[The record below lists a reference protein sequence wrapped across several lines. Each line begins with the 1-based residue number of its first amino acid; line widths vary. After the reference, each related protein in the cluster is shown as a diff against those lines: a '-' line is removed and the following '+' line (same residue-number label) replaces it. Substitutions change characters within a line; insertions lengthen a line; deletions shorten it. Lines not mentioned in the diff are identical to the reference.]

1 MAAIHPTSQEFANGI
16 HRIENEWSARIK
28 TSSNDVVNHGE
39 SSSNSKTSW
48 HDNFFSLFEYETPK
62 VVTVHKLP
70 LGIFRRLLQLA
81 IISFV
86 VLYQL
91 WYMKGY
97 QEFADVEASVT
108 TKVKGLSM

>member
-1 MAAIHPTSQEFANGI
+1 MAAIHPTSPDGNGI
-16 HRIENEWSARIK
+16 HRIENEWSRIK
-28 TSSNDVVNHGE
+28 TSSDDDDTYGK
-39 SSSNSKTSW
+39 SSKTW
-48 HDNFFSLFEYETPK
+48 HNNFFSLFEYETPK

-81 IISFV
+81 ITSFV

>member
-1 MAAIHPTSQEFANGI
+1 MVSEKDLRRHLMMLLIM
-16 HRIENEWSARIK
+16 K
-28 TSSNDVVNHGE
+28 KVVV
-39 SSSNSKTSW
+39 TW

-97 QEFADVEASVT
+97 QEFADVEASLT
-108 TKVKGLSM
+108 TKVKGLSL

>member
-1 MAAIHPTSQEFANGI
+1 MAAIHPTSPDGNGI

-28 TSSNDVVNHGE
+28 TSSNDVVNHGD
-39 SSSNSKTSW
+39 SSSRSTW

-97 QEFADVEASVT
+97 QEFADVEASLT
-108 TKVKGLSM
+108 TKVKGLSL

>member
-1 MAAIHPTSQEFANGI
+1 MAAIHPTSPDGNGI
-16 HRIENEWSARIK
+16 HRIENEWSRIK
-28 TSSNDVVNHGE
+28 TSSNDDNGK
-39 SSSNSKTSW
+39 SSCKTW
-48 HDNFFSLFEYETPK
+48 HNNFFSLFEYETPK

>member
-1 MAAIHPTSQEFANGI
+1 MAAIHPTSLPDGNGI
-16 HRIENEWSARIK
+16 HRIENEWSKIK
-28 TSSNDVVNHGE
+28 TSSNDENNGIGE
-39 SSSNSKTSW
+39 STTSCCNTW
-48 HDNFFSLFEYETPK
+48 HSNFFSLFEYETPK

-97 QEFADVEASVT
+97 QEFADVEASLT

>member
-1 MAAIHPTSQEFANGI
+1 MAAIHPTSPDGNGI
-16 HRIENEWSARIK
+16 HRIENEWSRIK
-28 TSSNDVVNHGE
+28 TSSNDDNNAGK
-39 SSSNSKTSW
+39 SNSKTW
-48 HDNFFSLFEYETPK
+48 HNNFFSLFEYETPK

>member
-1 MAAIHPTSQEFANGI
+1 MAAIHPTSPADGNGI
-16 HRIENEWSARIK
+16 HRIENEWSRIK
-28 TSSNDVVNHGE
+28 TSSNDDDDNGK
-39 SSSNSKTSW
+39 NTSKTTW
-48 HDNFFSLFEYETPK
+48 HNNFFSLFEYETPK